1 MAALNHPRLGT
12 RLEGWKSA
20 SKRPFE
26 KKNDGNRKCNEAM
39 NIYNSY
45 NSYNSNLFLLYSKTV
60 KLNSSSI
67 RVLVLTL
74 SGMSVDTLLFTLLLS
89 PAGFQKKLPG

>member
-1 MAALNHPRLGT
+1 MDHPRLGT

-26 KKNDGNRKCNEAM
+26 KKKNEGNRKCNEAM

-60 KLNSSSI
+60 KLNQ
-67 RVLVLTL
+67 
-74 SGMSVDTLLFTLLLS
+74 SVGSHTQWNVSRHSPFHTFTFTS
-89 PAGFQKKLPG
+89 WFPEKTAQVDALP